1 MFPWGDEQEA
11 IKTKT
16 SGHTQVI
23 LLVQHSI
30 YRPIKTN
37 QITSSVINGIH
48 SIIMEEKAYNHLDFL
63 SNLYVIYVLNK
74 EMEFFMSQ
82 LKIRAVVHS
91 ENLHSSN
98 KH

>member
-1 MFPWGDEQEA
+1 MFPRGDEQEA
-11 IKTKT
+11 IKTET

-48 SIIMEEKAYNHLDFL
+48 SIIMEEKAYNHSNFL
-63 SNLYVIYVLNK
+63 LNLHVYVIMY
-74 EMEFFMSQ
+74 
-82 LKIRAVVHS
+82 
-91 ENLHSSN
+91 
-98 KH
+98 